1 MFCRNLS
8 DADSLIPIWAGC
20 QSFHSD
26 KTLPIWQVEFLHYL
40 PYSAIKYDT
49 VFTALYIVANV
60 ASQLQQ
66 HWLPVFCDERV

>member
-26 KTLPIWQVEFLHYL
+26 KTLPIWQAEFLHYL